1 MNNKIKTIGPLNIC
15 VFLILAMMWIFVFF
29 VHGLAGAISWGLLKL
44 FLPFIGIPAFLLYF
58 VLLLISF
65 KRKKNSLR
73 RGIAVL
79 WSAVIAFPLLFTM
92 NVIQFAYPVNIEK
105 VSPSVTVAWPL
116 KAPTVVAWGGDQPA
130 VNLPHVGWA
139 SERWAYDLVMEPY
152 DTGHAELE
160 SYGIWNKEVVA
171 PASGMVVAAY
181 DEEEDILPNTE
192 EFKSAEGNHVY
203 IKMDAS
209 GTYLLLNHFKKDSLT
224 VRTGDHVNQG
234 ELIGHVGNS
243 GSTSEPHLHIHHQ
256 RQDPTNVAF
265 PIFAEG
271 LPLYFE
277 GIDAQPMPVK
287 GTRVTPRHGS

>member
-1 MNNKIKTIGPLNIC
+1 
-15 VFLILAMMWIFVFF
+15 
-29 VHGLAGAISWGLLKL
+29 
-44 FLPFIGIPAFLLYF
+44 
-58 VLLLISF
+58 
-65 KRKKNSLR
+65 
-73 RGIAVL
+73 
-79 WSAVIAFPLLFTM
+79 
-92 NVIQFAYPVNIEK
+92 
-105 VSPSVTVAWPL
+105 
-116 KAPTVVAWGGDQPA
+116 
-130 VNLPHVGWA
+130 
-139 SERWAYDLVMEPY
+139 MEPY
-152 DTGHAELE
+152 DTGHAELA

-224 VRTGDHVNQG
+224 VRTGDHVNKG
-234 ELIGHVGNS
+234 EVVGHVGNS

-256 RQDPTNVAF
+256 RQDPTKVAF

-277 GIDAQPMPVK
+277 GTDAQPMPVK
-287 GTRVTPRHGS
+287 GTRVMLRHGS